1 MSSKH
6 VFDSVPLCARV
17 FCCGIEDIEFLQ
29 DFIPPKVPIRKPF
42 SATPFSITVSL
53 KHKSLFESM
62 TCITRQFRFAYAL
75 RTKLAD
81 PAFVKEAEELSIN
94 MTTKRFTDEIIK
106 QIKDHPREASE
117 YGADTGQVR
126 LLTECNFKVLLIA
139 WWSWN
144 KPDFNCGC
152 RRKQRINDQFYQQ
165 RIWSNGSF
173 WKIRNRLQR
182 SCKKLVGFIHCFSL
196 DERFFNLRIQK
207 LLWVWAFESQLHWTG
222 KAPSFKYVPN
232 DHLQQKDPRSQGLPG
247 CFWRLENLLGG
258 CSSPLAQFELQPNNK
273 GSNRLSP
280 STQPIHSPGHII
292 RKRLSAGCPGRTST
306 NRS

>member
-1 MSSKH
+1 MENYQTVIDEHPLENNHFNGDLVACGPKPSSSFAVTQLILSVMSSKH

-139 WWSWN
+139 
-144 KPDFNCGC
+144 
-152 RRKQRINDQFYQQ
+152 
-165 RIWSNGSF
+165 
-173 WKIRNRLQR
+173 
-182 SCKKLVGFIHCFSL
+182 
-196 DERFFNLRIQK
+196 
-207 LLWVWAFESQLHWTG
+207 
-222 KAPSFKYVPN
+222 
-232 DHLQQKDPRSQGLPG
+232 
-247 CFWRLENLLGG
+247 
-258 CSSPLAQFELQPNNK
+258 
-273 GSNRLSP
+273 
-280 STQPIHSPGHII
+280 
-292 RKRLSAGCPGRTST
+292 
-306 NRS
+306 